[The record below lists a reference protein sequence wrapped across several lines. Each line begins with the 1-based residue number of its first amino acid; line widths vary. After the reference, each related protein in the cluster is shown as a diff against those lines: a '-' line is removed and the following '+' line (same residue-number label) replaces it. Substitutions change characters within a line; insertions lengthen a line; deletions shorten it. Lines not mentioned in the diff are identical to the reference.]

1 MSRSYKYYPSMFK
14 RRRGNRKARRKLYSF
29 NTRIR
34 RYDDIGN
41 FSFYKKIN
49 GNSYH
54 GYICTE
60 WQFYNKYIKHKLGL
74 NDYYSPGRT
83 YLEYT
88 YYLHK

>member
-1 MSRSYKYYPSMFK
+1 MCQILLDSKCFTCINLLDYHISDP
-14 RRRGNRKARRKLYSF
+14 
-29 NTRIR
+29 

-49 GNSYH
+49 GNNYH

-60 WQFYNKYIKHKLGL
+60 WQFYNKYIKRKLGL